1 MSLETVAAPPPATT
15 VCVTG
20 ASGFI
25 GSWII
30 MRLLERGYVVRAT
43 VRNPGDS
50 KKVKHLIEL
59 PGADTN
65 LTLWKAD
72 MNIEGS
78 YDEAVQGCE
87 CVFHMATP
95 MDFES
100 DDPENEVIKPTV
112 DGMLSI
118 MRSCTKAKTVKKL
131 IFTNS
136 AGTLNVE
143 EHQKPVYSEA
153 NWSDLDFIY
162 SKKMTGWM
170 YFVSKILAEK
180 EAMKAAKE
188 SNINFIS
195 IIPPVVVG
203 PFFMPTFP
211 PSLITALSPITGNEA
226 HYSIIKQGQFVHVDD
241 LCEAH
246 IFLFEHPEA
255 EGRYICSSHDAT
267 IYDIAKMIGEN
278 WPEYHIPTEFEGI
291 DKDIAVVSF
300 SSKKL
305 MDMGFSFKYTLED
318 MYRGA
323 IESCREK
330 GMLPFS
336 TQIHT
341 NGENKESLLNSQE
354 KHSQINTNGEYKDSI
369 LNSQINTNGE
379 NKDPI
384 LNSHDKHSQ
393 IHTNGENEESILNS
407 QEKHSQIRTN
417 GENKESIFDSLEKH
431 DTDNNQEKE
440 LLPIPKEKH
449 ADRQEMQI

>member
-1 MSLETVAAPPPATT
+1 MSPAPPPATT

-25 GSWII
+25 GSWLV
-30 MRLLERGYVVRAT
+30 MRLLERGYIVRAT
-43 VRNPGDS
+43 VRDPENL
-50 KKVKHLIEL
+50 KKVKHLTEL
-59 PGADTN
+59 PRADTN

-72 MNIEGS
+72 MNTEGS
-78 YDEAVQGCE
+78 YDEAVQGCIG
-87 CVFHMATP
+87 VFHMATP

-112 DGMLSI
+112 DGMMSI
-118 MRSCTKAKTVKKL
+118 MRSCAKAKTVKKL

-143 EHQKPVYSEA
+143 EHQKPVYDET

-180 EAMKAAKE
+180 AAMEAAKQD
-188 SNINFIS
+188 NINFIS

-211 PSLITALSPITGNEA
+211 PSLITALSPITGNDA

-246 IFLFEHPEA
+246 IFLFEHPKA

-267 IYDIAKMIGEN
+267 IYDIADMLREK
-278 WPEYHIPTEFEGI
+278 WPEYHIPTQFEGI
-291 DKDIAVVSF
+291 DKDIPVVRF

-305 MDMGFSFKYTLED
+305 VEMGFSFKYSLED
-318 MYRGA
+318 MFREA
-323 IESCREK
+323 IDSCREK
-330 GMLPFS
+330 GFLPFD
-336 TQIHT
+336 TQIH
-341 NGENKESLLNSQE
+341 N
-354 KHSQINTNGEYKDSI
+354 
-369 LNSQINTNGE
+369 
-379 NKDPI
+379 
-384 LNSHDKHSQ
+384 
-393 IHTNGENEESILNS
+393 
-407 QEKHSQIRTN
+407 N
-417 GENKESIFDSLEKH
+417 GENKESILSSQEKH
-431 DTDNNQEKE
+431 SNITDNQEKE
-440 LLPIPKEKH
+440 LLPNS
-449 ADRQEMQI
+449 

>member
-1 MSLETVAAPPPATT
+1 MGLQTTAPPPPTT

-20 ASGFI
+20 AAGFI
-25 GSWII
+25 GSWLV
-30 MRLLERGYVVRAT
+30 MRLLERGYIVRAT
-43 VRNPGDS
+43 VRDPGNME
-50 KKVKHLIEL
+50 KVKHLIEL
-59 PGADTN
+59 PNANAN

-72 MNIEGS
+72 MNIQGS

-87 CVFHMATP
+87 GVFHMATP

-100 DDPENEVIKPTV
+100 NDPENEVIKPTV

-118 MRSCTKAKTVKKL
+118 IRSCAKAKTVKKL

-136 AGTLNVE
+136 AGALNAE
-143 EHQKPVYSEA
+143 EHQKPVYDET

-195 IIPPVVVG
+195 IIPTLVVG
-203 PFFMPTFP
+203 PFIMPTLP

-226 HYSIIKQGQFVHVDD
+226 HYSIIKQGQYVHVDD

-246 IFLFEHPEA
+246 ILLFEHPTA
-255 EGRYICSSHDAT
+255 QGRYICSSDDAT
-267 IYDIAKMIGEN
+267 IYDLANMIREK

-291 DKDIAVVSF
+291 DKDIPLVHF
-300 SSKKL
+300 SSEKL
-305 MDMGFSFKYTLED
+305 KATGFSFKYTLED

-323 IESCREK
+323 IETCREK
-330 GMLPFS
+330 GLLPHS

-341 NGENKESLLNSQE
+341 YSDEKAKPNDQKRELIPTLQEN
-354 KHSQINTNGEYKDSI
+354 HSNILTNGD
-369 LNSQINTNGE
+369 
-379 NKDPI
+379 
-384 LNSHDKHSQ
+384 
-393 IHTNGENEESILNS
+393 EEKN
-407 QEKHSQIRTN
+407 
-417 GENKESIFDSLEKH
+417 
-431 DTDNNQEKE
+431 
-440 LLPIPKEKH
+440 LLPNSKGKQVGERENGLPLDI
-449 ADRQEMQI
+449 A